1 MTIFPPFDMS
11 ALTAAEQKQLTD
23 SPDVFSV
30 DCDTVCCLYMRYSSD
45 RQTEQSIEGQL
56 RELIAYCKHHHYRIA
71 AVYVDRAISAHA
83 SMNKRPAFQ
92 QMLAD
97 SLRAQ
102 WKTVLV
108 YKLDRFARNRED
120 AAIARMRLR
129 KAGCNVESAKE
140 GISKNPEGV
149 ILEALLEG
157 MAEYYSLELSQKVRR
172 GMNETARKGN
182 NTGGPTPLGY
192 RIENKRL
199 QIDPLTAPLVEEAFR
214 RYADGETVA
223 DICESFNARGYR
235 TAKGAKFNKSSFK
248 NIFRNEKYIGVYTF
262 DGIRTEDA
270 IPRIVSSE
278 LWNAVQSRLKVNG
291 QAPARGKAKVPYL
304 LSGKIFCGHC
314 GAPMIGECGRGKG
327 GKTYNYYAC
336 STRKRKGSCDKKPVP
351 KDWIEDVVAQ
361 DALSVLTDDIIE
373 YVATVAAQQS
383 EEDIQKNTNIPAIRQ
398 QIKDIEKKVSNLTR
412 AIESASAAPDVLV
425 SRIAELEEQ
434 RKGLSAQLLEEERGV
449 IPLTKEMVVV
459 FLTAVREQVVP
470 LENMKPAIISLLVNS
485 VTVYDD
491 TPGYLTFKTAYN
503 LSNIPSKTY
512 KVPTSDENKCS
523 DINPIGSP
531 CKIPD
536 AHASGIFRF
545 ERRIPAVYQMCKKA
559 SNVLTLYQQSG
570 IIIRKGV
577 DFDGT
582 DNRFF
587 SHGRRPKAKYGAALQ

>member
-1 MTIFPPFDMS
+1 MQKIPIDVS
-11 ALTAAEQKQLTD
+11 ALTAAEQKQLED
-23 SPDVFSV
+23 NPSVFSV

-56 RELIAYCKHHHYRIA
+56 RELLTFCQRNRYRVA
-71 AVYVDRAISAHA
+71 AIYVDRAISAHA
-83 SMNKRPAFQ
+83 SMEKRPAFQ
-92 QMLAD
+92 RMLSD
-97 SLRAQ
+97 SPRAQ

-129 KAGCNVESAKE
+129 KAGCTVESAKE

-214 RYADGETVA
+214 RYADGDTVA

-262 DGIRTEDA
+262 DGIRAEDA
-270 IPRIVSSE
+270 IPSIVSSE
-278 LWNAVQSRLKVNG
+278 LWNAVQSRLKVNEK
-291 QAPARGKAKVPYL
+291 APARGKAKVPYL

-314 GAPMIGECGRGKG
+314 GAPMVGECGRGKG
-327 GKTYNYYAC
+327 GKTYNYYSCAN
-336 STRKRKGSCDKKPVP
+336 RKRNGGCDKKPAP

-361 DALSVLTDDIIE
+361 DALSVLTDEIIE

-398 QIKDIEKKVSNLTR
+398 QIKDIEKKVSNLTK

-425 SRIAELEEQ
+425 ARIAELEEQ
-434 RKGLSAQLLEEERGV
+434 RKGLSAQLSEEEQGV
-449 IPLTKEMVVV
+449 IPLTKEMVMV

-470 LENMKPAIISLLVNS
+470 LENMKPVIISLLVNS

-491 TPGYLTFKTAYN
+491 EPGFMKFTTAYN
-503 LSNIPSKTY
+503 LTKIPSKTY
-512 KVPTSDENKCS
+512 KIPILDGNKCS
-523 DINPIGSP
+523 DIKQIGSP
-531 CKIPD
+531 FGTNPNSIVVVGMVFVQTKK
-536 AHASGIFRF
+536 HAL
-545 ERRIPAVYQMCKKA
+545 P
-559 SNVLTLYQQSG
+559 
-570 IIIRKGV
+570 
-577 DFDGT
+577 
-582 DNRFF
+582 
-587 SHGRRPKAKYGAALQ
+587 

>member
-1 MTIFPPFDMS
+1 MQKIPIDVS
-11 ALTAAEQKQLTD
+11 ALTAAEQKQLED
-23 SPDVFSV
+23 NPSVFSV
-30 DCDTVCCLYMRYSSD
+30 DFDTVCCLYMRYSSD

-56 RELIAYCKHHHYRIA
+56 RELLSFCKQHRYRVA
-71 AVYVDRAISAHA
+71 AIYVDRAISAHA
-83 SMNKRPAFQ
+83 SMEKRPAFQ
-92 QMLAD
+92 RMLSD
-97 SLRAQ
+97 SPRAQ

-129 KAGCNVESAKE
+129 KAGCTVESAKE

-199 QIDPLTAPLVEEAFR
+199 QIDPLTAPLVEEAFS
-214 RYADGETVA
+214 RYADGDTVA

-262 DGIRTEDA
+262 DGIRAEDA
-270 IPRIVSSE
+270 VPSIVSSE
-278 LWNAVQSRLKVNG
+278 LWNAVQSRLKVNEK
-291 QAPARGKAKVPYL
+291 APARGKAKVPYL

-314 GAPMIGECGRGKG
+314 GAPMVGECGRGKS
-327 GKTYNYYAC
+327 GKTYNYYSC
-336 STRKRKGSCDKKPVP
+336 STRKRTGNCDKKPAP

-361 DALSVLTDDIIE
+361 DALSVLTDEIIE
-373 YVATVAAQQS
+373 YVATMAAQQS

-398 QIKDIEKKVSNLTR
+398 QIKDIEKKVSNLTK

-425 SRIAELEEQ
+425 ARIAELEEQ
-434 RKGLSAQLLEEERGV
+434 RKGLSAQLSEEEQGV
-449 IPLTKEMVVV
+449 IPLTKEMVMV

-470 LENMKPAIISLLVNS
+470 LENMKPVIISLLVNS

-491 TPGYLTFKTAYN
+491 IPGFMKFATAYN
-503 LSNIPSKTY
+503 LTKIPSKTY
-512 KVPTSDENKCS
+512 KVPIFDGNKCS
-523 DINPIGSP
+523 DMKQIGSP
-531 CKIPD
+531 LEYNPNTITVIGMVFLQTKR
-536 AHASGIFRF
+536 HAL
-545 ERRIPAVYQMCKKA
+545 P
-559 SNVLTLYQQSG
+559 
-570 IIIRKGV
+570 
-577 DFDGT
+577 
-582 DNRFF
+582 
-587 SHGRRPKAKYGAALQ
+587 

>member
-1 MTIFPPFDMS
+1 MQKIPIDVS
-11 ALTAAEQKQLTD
+11 ALTAAEQKQLED
-23 SPDVFSV
+23 NPSVFSV

-56 RELIAYCKHHHYRIA
+56 RELLTFCQRNRYRVA
-71 AVYVDRAISAHA
+71 AIYVDRAISAHA
-83 SMNKRPAFQ
+83 SMEKRPAFQ
-92 QMLAD
+92 QMLSD
-97 SLRAQ
+97 SPRAQ

-129 KAGCNVESAKE
+129 KAGCTVESAKE

-199 QIDPLTAPLVEEAFR
+199 QIDPLTAPLVEEAFQ

-262 DGIRTEDA
+262 DGIRAEDA
-270 IPRIVSSE
+270 VPSIVSSE
-278 LWNAVQSRLKVNG
+278 LWNAVQSRLKVNEK
-291 QAPARGKAKVPYL
+291 APARGKAKVPYL

-314 GAPMIGECGRGKG
+314 GAPMVGECGRGKG
-327 GKTYNYYAC
+327 GKTYNYYSC
-336 STRKRKGSCDKKPVP
+336 STRKRTGNCDKKPAP

-361 DALSVLTDDIIE
+361 DARSVLTDEIIE
-373 YVATVAAQQS
+373 YVATIAAQQS
-383 EEDIQKNTNIPAIRQ
+383 EEDIRKNTNIPVIRQ
-398 QIKDIEKKVSNLTR
+398 QIKDIEKKVSNLTK

-425 SRIAELEEQ
+425 ARIAELEEQ
-434 RKGLSAQLLEEERGV
+434 RKGLSAQLSEEERGV
-449 IPLTKEMVVV
+449 IPLTKEMVMV

-470 LENMKPAIISLLVNS
+470 LENMKPVIISLLVNS

-491 TPGYLTFKTAYN
+491 EPGFMKFTTAYN
-503 LSNIPSKTY
+503 LTKIPSKTY
-512 KVPTSDENKCS
+512 KIPIPDGNKCS
-523 DINPIGSP
+523 DIKQIGSP
-531 CKIPD
+531 LDENSNMITVIGMVFVQTKI
-536 AHASGIFRF
+536 HAL
-545 ERRIPAVYQMCKKA
+545 P
-559 SNVLTLYQQSG
+559 
-570 IIIRKGV
+570 
-577 DFDGT
+577 
-582 DNRFF
+582 
-587 SHGRRPKAKYGAALQ
+587 